1 VAAFAAKS
9 IAVLSPLG
17 KLVKASGVASK
28 GEDGKPRRR
37 YSKEILRTGV
47 YKHPHAGWTADIT
60 PKTLAAFVAAFN
72 AMRAN
77 GVDVEVTVDHSGSA
91 RDVVGYIVEMSVHG
105 DSLVAVHELIG
116 EDAFSL
122 AETVHNTS
130 VEIANDFCDGKGNRY
145 GEAIVANSIV
155 QSPVLPGQ
163 TPFQKLASARQA
175 ALALSRKHSI
185 PLFEPEAPPMNELLL
200 LIQAITGAQDVTEA
214 NAKEVLSAWW
224 EKNKAKLAAEAP
236 APKPDADPKL
246 SIDLDALED
255 RAEAFGQTIDSLVEC
270 GALTPDA
277 SKALSTALLGTAGA
291 RPVMSLSRGKGGAA
305 PLARG
310 VLDALKLN
318 KLEQRNERSDALG
331 RAKPAGGKPPAG
343 NESMALSAEQHKSAW
358 GY

>member
-1 VAAFAAKS
+1 MV
-9 IAVLSPLG
+9 
-17 KLVKASGVASK
+17 ASGGRTTGA
-28 GEDGKPRRR
+28 DGLPRRR
-37 YSKEILRTGV
+37 YSKEILRVGV
-47 YKHPHAGWTADIT
+47 YTHPHAGWTADIT
-60 PKTLAAFVAAFN
+60 RESLEGFVSAFGK
-72 AMRAN
+72 MKAN

-91 RDVVGYIVEMSVHG
+91 RDVIGYVVEMYVEG
-105 DSLVAVHELIG
+105 DSLFAVHELIG
-116 EDAFSL
+116 DEAFKL
-122 AETVHNTS
+122 AGTVHNTS
-130 VEIANDFCDGKGNRY
+130 VEIASNCVDGKGVSY

-163 TPFQKLASARQA
+163 TPFQQIAASRQA
-175 ALALSRKHSI
+175 VHAMSRKHSI
-185 PLFEPEAPPMNELLL
+185 PLFEPKVPMNELLL
-200 LIQAITGAQDVTEA
+200 LIQSITGAQDVTEA

-236 APKPDADPKL
+236 APKPDVDPKL

-291 RPVMSLSRGKGGAA
+291 RPVMSLSRGKGGTP

-318 KLEQRNERSDALG
+318 KLEQRNERDAALN

-343 NESMALSAEQHKSAW
+343 DADKSLSADQHAKAW
-358 GY
+358 GI